1 MNNNEVKNV
10 ENKQN
15 NSLMRKTK
23 VQLVEIILRKDSIEK
38 NLRDDI
44 ANTKIELNKVKT
56 EINMA
61 QCDYSRLKSDYSKLK
76 SDYSRL
82 DSDHSRVKSDYFKL
96 DSDYSSL
103 DSDYLKLDSDYFKLK
118 SDYINMCDMCKEK
131 TLVESELKNTINK
144 QRGFIWFLVIMFVIS
159 ITANI
164 ALYLI

>member
-44 ANTKIELNKVKT
+44 ANIKVELNKAKT
-56 EINMA
+56 EINNM
-61 QCDYSRLKSDYSKLK
+61 QYNRSELMSDYAKLK
-76 SDYSRL
+76 N
-82 DSDHSRVKSDYFKL
+82 
-96 DSDYSSL
+96 
-103 DSDYLKLDSDYFKLK
+103 
-118 SDYINMCDMCKEK
+118 DYIYMCDEK
-131 TLVESELKNTINK
+131 TLVEHELKNTINK

-164 ALYLI
+164 ALYLV

>member
-44 ANTKIELNKVKT
+44 ANTKVNLHKAIT
-56 EINMA
+56 EINNM
-61 QCDYSRLKSDYSKLK
+61 QYDHSELISDYDKLKNDYSD
-76 SDYSRL
+76 
-82 DSDHSRVKSDYFKL
+82 
-96 DSDYSSL
+96 
-103 DSDYLKLDSDYFKLK
+103 
-118 SDYINMCDMCKEK
+118 MCD
-131 TLVESELKNTINK
+131 TNILVEHKLKNTINK
-144 QRGFIWFLVIMFVIS
+144 QRGLIWFLVIMFAIS

-164 ALYLI
+164 ALYLV

>member
-44 ANTKIELNKVKT
+44 ANTKAELNKAKT
-56 EINMA
+56 EVNNMQYDHSELMSDYA
-61 QCDYSRLKSDYSKLK
+61 KLKNDYSD
-76 SDYSRL
+76 
-82 DSDHSRVKSDYFKL
+82 
-96 DSDYSSL
+96 
-103 DSDYLKLDSDYFKLK
+103 
-118 SDYINMCDMCKEK
+118 MCDEK
-131 TLVESELKNTINK
+131 ILVEYELKNTINK
-144 QRGFIWFLVIMFVIS
+144 QRGLIWFLVIMLAIS

>member
-23 VQLVEIILRKDSIEK
+23 AQLVEIILRKDSIEK

-44 ANTKIELNKVKT
+44 ANTKVELNKAKS
-56 EINMA
+56 EINNMQYDHSELMSDYA
-61 QCDYSRLKSDYSKLK
+61 KLKNDYSD
-76 SDYSRL
+76 
-82 DSDHSRVKSDYFKL
+82 
-96 DSDYSSL
+96 
-103 DSDYLKLDSDYFKLK
+103 
-118 SDYINMCDMCKEK
+118 ICDEK
-131 TLVESELKNTINK
+131 ILVEYELRNTINK
-144 QRGFIWFLVIMFVIS
+144 QRGLIWFLVIMLAIS

>member
-23 VQLVEIILRKDSIEK
+23 AQLVEIILRKDSIEK

-44 ANTKIELNKVKT
+44 ANTKVELNKAKT
-56 EINMA
+56 EINNMQYNRSELMSDYA
-61 QCDYSRLKSDYSKLK
+61 KLKNDYSD
-76 SDYSRL
+76 
-82 DSDHSRVKSDYFKL
+82 
-96 DSDYSSL
+96 
-103 DSDYLKLDSDYFKLK
+103 
-118 SDYINMCDMCKEK
+118 MCDEK
-131 TLVESELKNTINK
+131 ILVEYELKNTINK
-144 QRGFIWFLVIMFVIS
+144 QRGLIWFLVIMLAIS

>member
-44 ANTKIELNKVKT
+44 ANTKAELNKAKT
-56 EINMA
+56 EINNMQYDRSELMSDYA
-61 QCDYSRLKSDYSKLK
+61 KLKNDYSD
-76 SDYSRL
+76 
-82 DSDHSRVKSDYFKL
+82 
-96 DSDYSSL
+96 
-103 DSDYLKLDSDYFKLK
+103 
-118 SDYINMCDMCKEK
+118 ICDEK
-131 TLVESELKNTINK
+131 ILVEYELRNTINK
-144 QRGFIWFLVIMFVIS
+144 QRGLIWFLVIMLAIS

>member
-44 ANTKIELNKVKT
+44 ANTKVELNKAKT
-56 EINMA
+56 EINNMQYNRSELMSDYA
-61 QCDYSRLKSDYSKLK
+61 KLKNDYSD
-76 SDYSRL
+76 
-82 DSDHSRVKSDYFKL
+82 
-96 DSDYSSL
+96 
-103 DSDYLKLDSDYFKLK
+103 
-118 SDYINMCDMCKEK
+118 MCDEK
-131 TLVESELKNTINK
+131 ILVEYELKNTINK
-144 QRGFIWFLVIMFVIS
+144 QRGLIWFLVIMLAIS

>member
-44 ANTKIELNKVKT
+44 ANTKVELNKAKT
-56 EINMA
+56 EINNMQYDHSELMSDYA
-61 QCDYSRLKSDYSKLK
+61 KLKNDYSD
-76 SDYSRL
+76 
-82 DSDHSRVKSDYFKL
+82 
-96 DSDYSSL
+96 
-103 DSDYLKLDSDYFKLK
+103 
-118 SDYINMCDMCKEK
+118 MCDANV
-131 TLVESELKNTINK
+131 LVEHELKNTINK
-144 QRGFIWFLVIMFVIS
+144 QRGLIWFLVIMFVIS

>member
-44 ANTKIELNKVKT
+44 ANTKVELNKIKT
-56 EINMA
+56 KIDTM
-61 QCDYSRLKSDYSKLK
+61 QCNYSKLMSDYSKLK
-76 SDYSRL
+76 N
-82 DSDHSRVKSDYFKL
+82 
-96 DSDYSSL
+96 
-103 DSDYLKLDSDYFKLK
+103 
-118 SDYINMCDMCKEK
+118 DYIYMCDEK
-131 TLVESELKNTINK
+131 TLIESELKNKINE

>member
-44 ANTKIELNKVKT
+44 ANTKVELNKIKT
-56 EINMA
+56 EINNMQYNYSELMSDYA
-61 QCDYSRLKSDYSKLK
+61 KLKNDYSD
-76 SDYSRL
+76 
-82 DSDHSRVKSDYFKL
+82 
-96 DSDYSSL
+96 
-103 DSDYLKLDSDYFKLK
+103 
-118 SDYINMCDMCKEK
+118 MCDEK
-131 TLVESELKNTINK
+131 ILVEYELHNTINK
-144 QRGFIWFLVIMFVIS
+144 QRGLIWFLVIIFVIS

>member
-44 ANTKIELNKVKT
+44 ANTKVELNKAKT
-56 EINMA
+56 EINNMQYNYSELMSDYA
-61 QCDYSRLKSDYSKLK
+61 KLKNDYSD
-76 SDYSRL
+76 
-82 DSDHSRVKSDYFKL
+82 
-96 DSDYSSL
+96 
-103 DSDYLKLDSDYFKLK
+103 
-118 SDYINMCDMCKEK
+118 MCDEK
-131 TLVESELKNTINK
+131 ILVEYELKNTINK

>member
-23 VQLVEIILRKDSIEK
+23 AQLVEIIFRKDSIEK

-44 ANTKIELNKVKT
+44 TSTKVELNTAKTKINT
-56 EINMA
+56 M
-61 QCDYSRLKSDYSKLK
+61 QYDYSELKSNYSELKSNYIDMCDEKISVECKLK
-76 SDYSRL
+76 S
-82 DSDHSRVKSDYFKL
+82 
-96 DSDYSSL
+96 
-103 DSDYLKLDSDYFKLK
+103 
-118 SDYINMCDMCKEK
+118 
-131 TLVESELKNTINK
+131 TINK

-164 ALYLI
+164 ALYLM

>member
-44 ANTKIELNKVKT
+44 ANTKAELNKAKT
-56 EINMA
+56 EINNMQYDRSELMSDYA
-61 QCDYSRLKSDYSKLK
+61 KLKNDYSD
-76 SDYSRL
+76 
-82 DSDHSRVKSDYFKL
+82 
-96 DSDYSSL
+96 
-103 DSDYLKLDSDYFKLK
+103 
-118 SDYINMCDMCKEK
+118 MCDEK
-131 TLVESELKNTINK
+131 ILVEYELKNTINK
-144 QRGFIWFLVIMFVIS
+144 QRGLIWFLVIMLAIS

>member
-44 ANTKIELNKVKT
+44 ANTKVELNRVKT
-56 EINMA
+56 KIDTMQYN
-61 QCDYSRLKSDYSKLK
+61 YSELESN
-76 SDYSRL
+76 
-82 DSDHSRVKSDYFKL
+82 
-96 DSDYSSL
+96 
-103 DSDYLKLDSDYFKLK
+103 YFKLK
-118 SDYINMCDMCKEK
+118 SDYIDICDMCDEK
-131 TLVESELKNTINK
+131 TLVEHELKNTINK
-144 QRGFIWFLVIMFVIS
+144 QRGLIWFLVIIFVIS

>member
-44 ANTKIELNKVKT
+44 ANTKVELNKAKT
-56 EINMA
+56 EINNMQYDRSELMSDYA
-61 QCDYSRLKSDYSKLK
+61 KLKNDYSD
-76 SDYSRL
+76 
-82 DSDHSRVKSDYFKL
+82 
-96 DSDYSSL
+96 
-103 DSDYLKLDSDYFKLK
+103 
-118 SDYINMCDMCKEK
+118 MCDEK
-131 TLVESELKNTINK
+131 ILVEYELKNTINK
-144 QRGFIWFLVIMFVIS
+144 QRGLIWFLVIMLVIN

>member
-44 ANTKIELNKVKT
+44 ANTKVELNKAKT
-56 EINMA
+56 EINNMQYDHSELMSDYA
-61 QCDYSRLKSDYSKLK
+61 KLKNDYSD
-76 SDYSRL
+76 
-82 DSDHSRVKSDYFKL
+82 
-96 DSDYSSL
+96 
-103 DSDYLKLDSDYFKLK
+103 
-118 SDYINMCDMCKEK
+118 MCDEK
-131 TLVESELKNTINK
+131 TLVEHELKNTINK
-144 QRGFIWFLVIMFVIS
+144 QRGLIWFLVIMFVIS

-164 ALYLI
+164 ALYLV

>member
-44 ANTKIELNKVKT
+44 ANTKVELNKIKT
-56 EINMA
+56 KIDTM
-61 QCDYSRLKSDYSKLK
+61 QCNYSKLMSDYSKLK
-76 SDYSRL
+76 N
-82 DSDHSRVKSDYFKL
+82 
-96 DSDYSSL
+96 
-103 DSDYLKLDSDYFKLK
+103 
-118 SDYINMCDMCKEK
+118 DYIYMCDEK
-131 TLVESELKNTINK
+131 TLVEHELKNTINK
-144 QRGFIWFLVIMFVIS
+144 QCGFIWFLVIMFVIS

>member
-44 ANTKIELNKVKT
+44 ANTKVELNKVKT
-56 EINMA
+56 KIDTMQHN
-61 QCDYSRLKSDYSKLK
+61 YSELESN
-76 SDYSRL
+76 
-82 DSDHSRVKSDYFKL
+82 
-96 DSDYSSL
+96 
-103 DSDYLKLDSDYFKLK
+103 YFKLK
-118 SDYINMCDMCKEK
+118 SDYIDMCDMCDEK
-131 TLVESELKNTINK
+131 TLVEHELKNTINK
-144 QRGFIWFLVIMFVIS
+144 QRGLIWFLVIMFVIS

>member
-44 ANTKIELNKVKT
+44 ANTKVELNKAET
-56 EINMA
+56 EINTM
-61 QCDYSRLKSDYSKLK
+61 QCDYSKLE
-76 SDYSRL
+76 SN
-82 DSDHSRVKSDYFKL
+82 
-96 DSDYSSL
+96 
-103 DSDYLKLDSDYFKLK
+103 YFKLK
-118 SDYINMCDMCKEK
+118 SDYIDMCDMCDEK
-131 TLVESELKNTINK
+131 TLIEHELKNKINK
-144 QRGFIWFLVIMFVIS
+144 QRGLIWFLVIMFVIS

>member
-23 VQLVEIILRKDSIEK
+23 AQLVEIILRKDSIEK

-44 ANTKIELNKVKT
+44 ANTKVELNKAKT
-56 EINMA
+56 EINNMQYNRSELMSDYA
-61 QCDYSRLKSDYSKLK
+61 KLKNDYSD
-76 SDYSRL
+76 
-82 DSDHSRVKSDYFKL
+82 
-96 DSDYSSL
+96 
-103 DSDYLKLDSDYFKLK
+103 
-118 SDYINMCDMCKEK
+118 MCDEK
-131 TLVESELKNTINK
+131 ILVEYELKNTINK
-144 QRGFIWFLVIMFVIS
+144 QRGLIWFLVIMFVIS